1 MTRFYEGYMKNKLLD
16 LIAQTI
22 FDKKGF
28 NILALDVHGI
38 STMTDFFMI
47 AEGTVDRHVQ
57 ALARAII
64 DKLKEHG
71 ISPTHVEGMASGD
84 WIVIDYTDIMIHL
97 FMEDLRGKYSLEELW
112 KESKLVDLHI
122 VVPSEPKPVRKHA

>member
-1 MTRFYEGYMKNKLLD
+1 MACFYEGYMKNKQLD

-28 NILALDVHGI
+28 NILALDVRGV

-57 ALARAII
+57 ALARAIV
-64 DKLKEHG
+64 DKVKEHG

-84 WIVIDYTDIMIHL
+84 WVVIDYTDIVIHL
-97 FMEDLRGKYSLEELW
+97 FMEDLRGKYALEELW
-112 KESKLVDLHI
+112 KESKLVDLQI
-122 VVPSEPKPVRKHA
+122 VVPAETKPLRKHV